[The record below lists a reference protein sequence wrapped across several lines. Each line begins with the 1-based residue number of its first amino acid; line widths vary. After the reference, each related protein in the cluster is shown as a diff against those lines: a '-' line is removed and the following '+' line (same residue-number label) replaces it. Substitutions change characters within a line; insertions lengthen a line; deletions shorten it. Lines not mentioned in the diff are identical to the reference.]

1 MTPAEVTWC
10 LNVIISRLSRT
21 LIKGRLAD
29 VNRVNWGPVLLSF
42 NGRDFKKLMKTK
54 YRENYLIKVSH

>member
-29 VNRVNWGPVLLSF
+29 VSRVNWGPVLLSF

-54 YRENYLIKVSH
+54 YGENYLVKVSH